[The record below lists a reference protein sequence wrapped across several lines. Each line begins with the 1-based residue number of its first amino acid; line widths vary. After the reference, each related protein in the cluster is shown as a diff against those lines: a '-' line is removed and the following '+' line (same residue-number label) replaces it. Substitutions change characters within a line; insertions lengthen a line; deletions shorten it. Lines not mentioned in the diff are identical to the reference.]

1 MNSLSDSDSIF
12 AVKRTGILIW
22 KEKKMNGR
30 SILRQSPLLQ
40 SLRKKQRKFCFYAA
54 MLLDVNRYCSAQSS
68 RFLPHLLFET
78 RCPLFNHETGFD
90 MVFQQ
95 NKVFN
100 LKLAAAVLDGMMIR
114 PGETF
119 SFWWIVRH
127 ADRHTAYRDG
137 LVVTCG
143 KLTTSPGGGLCQ
155 MSNSL
160 FWMFLNSPLTIVE
173 RHGHAVKDFPEPP
186 SDAPIGVDAT
196 ISEGWLDLKVKNET
210 KTAYQ
215 IGISFDDAFITTS
228 VYSGR
233 DDGVF
238 YRAVSGTP
246 RYLRE
251 NGKVYEEVDI
261 FRRAVSVVSG
271 SPLTE
276 ELLYRNRCEIGYPL
290 PKDTKIDESRSYIH
304 A

>member
-1 MNSLSDSDSIF
+1 MNC
-12 AVKRTGILIW
+12 
-22 KEKKMNGR
+22 R
-30 SILRQSPLLQ
+30 SILRQSPLLR
-40 SLRKKQRKFCFYAA
+40 SIRKKQRIFCFYAA
-54 MLLDVNRYCSAQSS
+54 MRLDANRYCSMQSS

-78 RCPLFNHETGFD
+78 RCPLFNRETGFD

-100 LKLAAAVLDGMMIR
+100 LKLAAAALDGVVIR

-119 SFWWIVRH
+119 SFWRLVRH
-127 ADRHTAYRDG
+127 ADRHTAYRNG
-137 LVVTCG
+137 LVVSGG
-143 KLTTSPGGGLCQ
+143 KLTTAPGGGLCQ

-210 KTAYQ
+210 TTVYQ
-215 IGISFDDAFITTS
+215 IGISFDDAFITTR
-228 VYSGR
+228 VYADR
-233 DDGVF
+233 DDGIF

-251 NGKVYEEVDI
+251 NGMVFEEVDI
-261 FRRAVSVVSG
+261 FRRAVLAAEG
-271 SPLTE
+271 TLLTE

-290 PKDTKIDESRSYIH
+290 PKDTRIDESRSCIH

>member
-1 MNSLSDSDSIF
+1 
-12 AVKRTGILIW
+12 
-22 KEKKMNGR
+22 
-30 SILRQSPLLQ
+30 
-40 SLRKKQRKFCFYAA
+40 
-54 MLLDVNRYCSAQSS
+54 MLLDANRYCSTQSS
-68 RFLPHLLFET
+68 RFLPHLVFET

-100 LKLAAAVLDGMMIR
+100 LKLAAAVLGGVVIR

-119 SFWWIVRH
+119 SFWRLVRH

-143 KLTTSPGGGLCQ
+143 KLTTAPGGGLCQ

-210 KTAYQ
+210 NAAYQ

-228 VYSGR
+228 VYSDE
-233 DDGVF
+233 DDGVL

-261 FRRAVSVVSG
+261 FRNTVSSETGVQLSR
-271 SPLTE
+271 
-276 ELLYRNRCEIGYPL
+276 ELLYRNRCEIGYAL
-290 PKDTKIDESRSYIH
+290 PEETLIGRK
-304 A
+304 